1 MSATTKYA
9 AMSRRAAMTAAALT
23 AMVAL
28 AGCNSGGAGGAADG
42 DMALGAPEG
51 AKLTVVEY
59 ASVTCHVCAAW
70 QAEKWEGF
78 KTRYVDTNKV
88 RYVFREI
95 PTPPS
100 EVAVAG
106 FLIARCAGGDKYFDV
121 VHELLASQDE
131 MRGDPRATLFRVGNG
146 AGLSNERIQQ
156 CITDEAALDTVVS
169 VLAGRTNTAFV
180 GALHAAGA
188 RGVGLTGADAGIGLS
203 QKAGL
208 FTAAS
213 GERVDL
219 GLVGQPIDAPATLLQ
234 DLIALGYVPVI
245 ASIGVTTDGSL
256 LNVNADTV
264 AGHLAGMLRAERL
277 IIAGGTAGVLDE
289 DGRTIESLTL
299 EQLEN
304 MIASGVAHS
313 GMVAKLTACRSACA
327 RGVQDVSIVS
337 GRDVIDFD
345 NATGTRVLNA
355 GDLAS
360 AGPRFVQAHV
370 ERG

>member
-1 MSATTKYA
+1 MTTVLKLGGELLENTA
-9 AMSRRAAMTAAALT
+9 AMKAMATAVQRLAVRGRVVIVHGGGRAIDAELRARGLEPTF
-23 AMVAL
+23 V
-28 AGCNSGGAGGAADG
+28 DG
-42 DMALGAPEG
+42 L
-51 AKLTVVEY
+51 
-59 ASVTCHVCAAW
+59 
-70 QAEKWEGF
+70 
-78 KTRYVDTNKV
+78 R
-88 RYVFREI
+88 
-95 PTPPS
+95 
-100 EVAVAG
+100 
-106 FLIARCAGGDKYFDV
+106 
-121 VHELLASQDE
+121 
-131 MRGDPRATLFRVGNG
+131 
-146 AGLSNERIQQ
+146 
-156 CITDEAALDTVVS
+156 ITDEAALDPVVS

-203 QKAGL
+203 RKAGL

-299 EQLEN
+299 EQLEE